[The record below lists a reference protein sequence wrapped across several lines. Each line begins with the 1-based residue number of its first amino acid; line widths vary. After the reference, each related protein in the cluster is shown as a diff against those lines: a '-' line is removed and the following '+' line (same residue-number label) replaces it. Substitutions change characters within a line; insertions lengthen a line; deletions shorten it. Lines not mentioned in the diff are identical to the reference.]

1 MTTAAMV
8 LGVAPLVWASGA
20 GAAGRHDMG
29 LVIFSGLSIG
39 TLLTLFMVPAMYLFI
54 GSTHHHETET
64 TPEPLA
70 GAAE

>member
-8 LGVAPLVWASGA
+8 LGVVPLVVASGA

-39 TLLTLFMVPAMYLFI
+39 PLFTLFVVPGVYMLI
-54 GSTHHHETET
+54 GADHSAQSASETLGLPASHT
-64 TPEPLA
+64 
-70 GAAE
+70 